1 MPPGFVLKTKEQKKL
16 ERLAAENEP
25 KITLEEFLELE
36 RSKLDK
42 SKFTPI
48 TAESFAKWKQEQ
60 NSKKESQRKE
70 DEKKGKRVLTGRE
83 VILEKFSDKYYTE
96 EDNGETWDLSQFKS
110 NLPDDSD
117 PNIKD
122 YGDGSKVQEYYQQ
135 ENNKS
140 ESLENKVAVTA

>member
-1 MPPGFVLKTKEQKKL
+1 MGLSNGGNECKYKHSLPPGFVLKTKEQKKL

-60 NSKKESQRKE
+60 TSKRSLKER
-70 DEKKGKRVLTGRE
+70 G
-83 VILEKFSDKYYTE
+83 
-96 EDNGETWDLSQFKS
+96 
-110 NLPDDSD
+110 
-117 PNIKD
+117 
-122 YGDGSKVQEYYQQ
+122 
-135 ENNKS
+135 
-140 ESLENKVAVTA
+140 